1 MKVGHLVWIAYRASP
16 FLAFDIDVSKK
27 ENVKLL
33 DAKKNSDVWDY
44 MKQISVL
51 VFRSHSGHGMA
62 GFLYVPHLESI
73 LNADRELHKKIGQE
87 ITIKLSREI
96 ENLTGLRV
104 VFDNAQSTFRQ
115 IRYVPRQNDS
125 IELNPSPKQFEIS
138 IKEEEM
144 TSVSGVVQ
152 YTYNTSQTDTGSIY
166 YQYNKDVN
174 IEDKLVEC
182 GFEKVSDGRY
192 HNSLSQSS
200 STGMVN
206 PETNTFYSHS
216 STYGVGLY
224 TPSRLHQTYH
234 ELTNKGLYNYIY
246 NKGYREAP
254 IEKNKSRASYRV
266 LKL

>member
-1 MKVGHLVWIAYRASP
+1 MDCYRATP

-51 VFRSHSGHGMA
+51 AFRSHSGHGMA

-234 ELTNKGLYNYIY
+234 GLTNKELYNYHLQQ
-246 NKGYREAP
+246 G
-254 IEKNKSRASYRV
+254 
-266 LKL
+266 L